1 LRSLLQAKGLTEL
14 IVLSVLLDAQ
24 ILSPRIFA
32 PLVLMA
38 LVSTALAMPLT
49 RLALA
54 RAGERRLTAGSAPV
68 SLPGPQT

>member
-1 LRSLLQAKGLTEL
+1 
-14 IVLSVLLDAQ
+14 
-24 ILSPRIFA
+24 
-32 PLVLMA
+32 MA